1 MESEFSR
8 KGTEP
13 SRPKADLVGARGPHV
28 DAVVVGE
35 EGAAPQCPAPTAR
48 LALAREPPTMQK
60 LIGKQNKMYPIY
72 QNMLHKFSVSI
83 SPSINYTYCH
93 YNKISSQYNKITC
106 INNGQQME

>member
-1 MESEFSR
+1 
-8 KGTEP
+8 
-13 SRPKADLVGARGPHV
+13 
-28 DAVVVGE
+28 
-35 EGAAPQCPAPTAR
+35 
-48 LALAREPPTMQK
+48 MQK

-83 SPSINYTYCH
+83 SASISYTYCH